1 MTVLVALVWGVGVA
15 MITLIFVLMIVERQ
29 REFGTLIALGAHK
42 GLVARIVVSE
52 SVAVNAVGAGLG
64 VLVSGVLITSFSG
77 LVRQTIGL
85 GFLIPSL
92 PVITSLAAGTVAAMG
107 LVALVSSWIA
117 LRALN
122 TADASALLKE
132 GE

>member
-1 MTVLVALVWGVGVA
+1 M
-15 MITLIFVLMIVERQ
+15 
-29 REFGTLIALGAHK
+29 
-42 GLVARIVVSE
+42 
-52 SVAVNAVGAGLG
+52 
-64 VLVSGVLITSFSG
+64 SGVLIVSFSG

-85 GFLIPSL
+85 GFLVPSI
-92 PVITSLAAGTVAAMG
+92 PVIAGLAVGTVAAMG

-122 TADASALLKE
+122 MKDASALLKE